1 MLIFSGESSD
11 RSFQAACNL
20 NVSHGF
26 AKLRSDC
33 KKKENTTWK
42 TDR

>member
-1 MLIFSGESSD
+1 MFSGESSD
-11 RSFQAACNL
+11 RGFQAACNL
-20 NVSHGF
+20 NVSHGVV
-26 AKLRSDC
+26 KLKLDL